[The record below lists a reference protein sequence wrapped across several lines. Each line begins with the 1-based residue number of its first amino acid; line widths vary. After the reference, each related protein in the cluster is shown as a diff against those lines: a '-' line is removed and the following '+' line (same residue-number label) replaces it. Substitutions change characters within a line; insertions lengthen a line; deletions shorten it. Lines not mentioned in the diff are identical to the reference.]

1 MHHAPDHDVE
11 AGKVA
16 GSISST
22 AETSD
27 AQLGIKGQLT
37 Y

>member
-1 MHHAPDHDVE
+1 MYHAPDHDVE
-11 AGKVA
+11 TGKVA
-16 GSISST
+16 GSITST
-22 AETSD
+22 AEIHD

>member
-1 MHHAPDHDVE
+1 MHLALDHDVE

-16 GSISST
+16 GSITS
-22 AETSD
+22 AVETHV